1 MNSSKMETY
10 ASICVVYQVHIRDLL
25 WDQKNSFTSHTSLP
39 IPITK
44 IHVFAGLEPLSW
56 SSRLQIA
63 LDAARGLEYIHE
75 HTNPAYIHRDI
86 KSPNILLDI
95 NLRAKV
101 KIIRVIAR

>member
-1 MNSSKMETY
+1 MNSSKMATY

-39 IPITK
+39 ITK
-44 IHVFAGLEPLSW
+44 ICVFAGLEPLSW

-101 KIIRVIAR
+101 KFLRVIAR